1 MKKKILIPLLLSSV
15 MLFTAGCSSVERLKK
30 DIQSETSGGLE
41 RTVKI
46 VNIEGKV
53 IKEYKGKFDV
63 SANNERIKFVKDG
76 KVHLIYRSETDMVII
91 EEN

>member
-30 DIQSETSGGLE
+30 DIQSENGGLE

>member
-1 MKKKILIPLLLSSV
+1 MKKKIIISLLLSSV
-15 MLFTAGCSSVERLKK
+15 MLFTAGCSSSIERLKK
-30 DIQSETSGGLE
+30 DIQSENGGLE

-63 SANNERIKFVKDG
+63 SANNERIKFIKDG

>member
-1 MKKKILIPLLLSSV
+1 MKKKVIIPLLLSSV
-15 MLFTAGCSSVERLKK
+15 MLFISGCSSSIERLKK
-30 DIQSETSGGLE
+30 DIQSENGGLE

-76 KVHLIYRSETDMVII
+76 KVYLIYRSETDMVII